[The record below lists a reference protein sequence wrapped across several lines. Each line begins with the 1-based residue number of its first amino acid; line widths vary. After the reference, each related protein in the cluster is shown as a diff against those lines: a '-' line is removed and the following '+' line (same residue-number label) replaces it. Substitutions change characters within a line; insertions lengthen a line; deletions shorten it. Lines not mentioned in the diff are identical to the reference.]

1 MRSPT
6 LPSHRLFVIAL
17 AVLASSFVAC
27 SSDSD
32 ALPGFTAEDIE
43 RSGRTKPLPTLTAE
57 QETLLRVGDVDF
69 RACAGLVEQQDVVEA
84 ADGANILLRD
94 ALDRF
99 NLGIPGDA
107 SRRGI
112 VSSCVLEYRESPF
125 DGEPGTT
132 MTVTATAFE
141 TAEAAGAQ
149 RRRLLASARTILL
162 NLAPDATFRDGP
174 LGEES
179 FQLIANADRLSS
191 LIGFR
196 VRNTFT
202 QLSTTVAEDGSFV
215 ISPENLL
222 SLARLVMTNLEA
234 AP

>member
-1 MRSPT
+1 MS
-6 LPSHRLFVIAL
+6 SHRLL
-17 AVLASSFVAC
+17 ATDLAELCFLVVAC

-32 ALPGFTAEDIE
+32 ALPGFAAEDIE
-43 RSGRTKPLPTLTAE
+43 RSGRAEPLPTLTAE
-57 QETLLRVGDVDF
+57 QETLLRVGVVDF
-69 RACAGLVEQQDVVEA
+69 RACTGLVGQQDVAEA
-84 ADGANILLRD
+84 ANGADILLRD

-99 NLGIPGDA
+99 NLGVPGDA

-132 MTVTATAFE
+132 MTVTAMAFE
-141 TAEAAGAQ
+141 TEDAADAQ
-149 RRRLLASARTILL
+149 RHRLLASARTILL
-162 NLAPDATFRDGP
+162 NLEPDANFSDMP

-191 LIGFR
+191 MIGFR

>member
-1 MRSPT
+1 M
-6 LPSHRLFVIAL
+6 
-17 AVLASSFVAC
+17 
-27 SSDSD
+27 
-32 ALPGFTAEDIE
+32 
-43 RSGRTKPLPTLTAE
+43 
-57 QETLLRVGDVDF
+57 RVGDVDF
-69 RACAGLVEQQDVVEA
+69 RACTGLVGQQDVAEA
-84 ADGANILLRD
+84 ANGADILLRD

-99 NLGIPGDA
+99 NLGVPGDA

-141 TAEAAGAQ
+141 TEDAANAQ
-149 RRRLLASARTILL
+149 RSRLLASARTILL
-162 NLAPDATFRDGP
+162 NLEPDATFSDMP

-196 VRNTFT
+196 VKNTFT
-202 QLSTTVAEDGSFV
+202 QLSTTVSEDGSFV
-215 ISPENLL
+215 ISPEKLL
-222 SLARLVMTNLEA
+222 LLARLVKASLEA
-234 AP
+234 GN

>member
-1 MRSPT
+1 M
-6 LPSHRLFVIAL
+6 PSHRLFVIVL
-17 AVLASSFVAC
+17 AVLASFFVAC

-43 RSGRTKPLPTLTAE
+43 RSGRTEPLPTLTAE
-57 QETLLRVGDVDF
+57 QEALLRVGDVDF
-69 RACAGLVEQQDVVEA
+69 RACTGLVGQQDVAKA

-99 NLGIPGDA
+99 NLGVPGDA

-141 TAEAAGAQ
+141 SEEAADAQ

-162 NLAPDATFRDGP
+162 NLEPDATFHDEP

-191 LIGFR
+191 LVGFR

-202 QLSTTVAEDGSFV
+202 QLSATVSDDGSTV

-222 SLARLVMTNLEA
+222 SLARLIIANLEA
-234 AP
+234 GK